1 MQAIQAV
8 GGIVYRVNETL
19 TIDILLIKKAR
30 GYWSLPKGKL
40 KAGENELEA
49 LLREV
54 REETG
59 IAGVVEDL
67 VGEAAYQIRKPRG
80 PRLKTVAYFLVRATD
95 GQLVPDRNEG
105 IERVGWFTLDQAL
118 ERLRRQRLKA
128 LVRAAQSLLGPVTA
142 TQHSVRIYREAQSG

>member
-8 GGIVYRVNETL
+8 GGIVYRVSATH
-19 TIDILLIKKAR
+19 TIDILLIKKVR
-30 GYWSLPKGKL
+30 GDWSLPKCKL
-40 KAGENELEA
+40 KTGESGPDA

-59 IAGVVEDL
+59 ISGVVEDL
-67 VGEAAYQIRKPRG
+67 VGEAAYQIRKSSG
-80 PRLKTVAYFLVRATD
+80 PRMKIVAYFLVRATD
-95 GQLVPDRNEG
+95 GKLRPDKKEG
-105 IERVGWFTLDQAL
+105 IEHVGWFALDQAL

-142 TQHSVRIYREAQSG
+142 TQQQAGG